1 MQTFIPTG
9 VCAKAIHFKIE
20 NGNVEKV
27 VFDKGCPG
35 SLQGIAKLVEGMPI
49 NKVVDNLK
57 NISCGSKVTS
67 CPDQLRLALEAHI
80 LNETV
85 TVYQT

>member
-27 VFDKGCPG
+27 SFDRGCPG
-35 SLQGIAKLVEGMPI
+35 SLQGIAKLVEGMPVHDVI
-49 NKVVDNLK
+49 ERLEG
-57 NISCGSKVTS
+57 IGCGAKSTS
-67 CPDQLRLALEAHI
+67 CPDQLRLALKAQ
-80 LNETV
+80 L
-85 TVYQT
+85 

>member
-27 VFDKGCPG
+27 EFDRGCPG
-35 SLQGIAKLVEGMPI
+35 SLQGISKLVEGMPVQKVIESLKDI
-49 NKVVDNLK
+49 N
-57 NISCGSKVTS
+57 CGSKTTS
-67 CPDQLRLALEAHI
+67 CPDQLRLALQAQ
-80 LNETV
+80 L
-85 TVYQT
+85 

>member
-20 NGNVEKV
+20 AGTVEKV
-27 VFDKGCPG
+27 VFDRGCPG
-35 SLQGIAKLVEGMPI
+35 SLQGIAKLVEGMPVEKVIDSLKHI
-49 NKVVDNLK
+49 N
-57 NISCGSKVTS
+57 CGSKTTS

-80 LNETV
+80 
-85 TVYQT
+85 